1 MLLLFSAQRELLLVV
16 FEVFYFFHELSRNCS
31 SYSARSMLL
40 YVSLVGPPPLLGFTY
55 YIRVCVS
62 ILLSITVLLKN
73 CDLIAVRIVVVGS
86 IRHS

>member
-31 SYSARSMLL
+31 TYSARSMLLL
-40 YVSLVGPPPLLGFTY
+40 YVSLVGPPPLLGFIY
-55 YIRVCVS
+55 CIRVCVS

-73 CDLIAVRIVVVGS
+73 CDLIAVRIVVGS